1 MKALA
6 GSFSLFSESFM
17 VCTVRSASP
26 LACGSFW
33 LDVTCVNNYS
43 FENSSNSAETNCGPL
58 SDLKIS
64 GIPCLAN
71 MDLNARIVSLD
82 FWDASSIDISMKREK

>member
-1 MKALA
+1 
-6 GSFSLFSESFM
+6 M
-17 VCTVRSASP
+17 VYAARSASP

-33 LDVTCVNNYS
+33 LDVTWLNEYS
-43 FENSSNSAETNCGPL
+43 FDNSSISVETNLGPL

-71 MDLNARIVSLD
+71 MDFNARIVSLD
-82 FWDASSIDISMKREK
+82 FWDASSINISMKASSNPSPRGMSVR

>member
-1 MKALA
+1 MRALA
-6 GSFSLFSESFM
+6 GSFSFFSELVM

-26 LACGSFW
+26 LAFGSFW

-43 FENSSNSAETNCGPL
+43 FEISSNFVETNCGPL

-71 MDLNARIVSLD
+71 MDFNACIHL
-82 FWDASSIDISMKREK
+82 ISGTPAVLIFR

>member
-1 MKALA
+1 
-6 GSFSLFSESFM
+6 M
-17 VCTVRSASP
+17 VYTARSASP

-33 LDVTCVNNYS
+33 LDVTWVNEYS
-43 FENSSNSAETNCGPL
+43 FENSSNSFEMNFGPF

-71 MDLNARIVSLD
+71 MDFNTRIVSLV
-82 FWDASSIDISMKREK
+82 FWDASSIDISKKRE